1 MMESALAVA
10 NPESSVAY
18 AVLPDADPYAAT
30 EYSRDEQPHDREEQG
45 DRDGDVYSPSRVTKL
60 SSAPPV
66 KAGPV
71 KPLIIDDEPLRLDAS
86 FACVIFI
93 GFVSQVEYA
102 VIMPSMWQ
110 YVESLGGSHLFFGF
124 AMASFSACRMVFL
137 PLLGRLADKTNMRV
151 VFVGSLLVGAA
162 GSVLYALA
170 GWSKQLSLII
180 IGRLVCGAGAANMSV
195 EMLYIVRVTTL
206 RSRTRGMLLQNAVS
220 LLGLVLGPAF
230 NVGLSHLNYRWSFIE
245 LTELTSPGYFILL
258 LELICIGWMLVS
270 YVEPPRPPPARSAS
284 EAARTPAQSGVAAI
298 QALPTSPY
306 LPRLG
311 SPPPSHMSAAARA
324 AGRRRSHGEVCCL
337 VTHTSLVSW
346 YMLWCH
352 HRGRL

>member
-1 MMESALAVA
+1 MESALAVA

-270 YVEPPRPPPARSAS
+270 YVEPPRPASA
-284 EAARTPAQSGVAAI
+284 AARTPSQSGVAAI

-311 SPPPSHMSAAARA
+311 SPPSSHMSAAARA
-324 AGRRRSHGEVCCL
+324 AGRRRSQGEHVLSGCICISCLIMVC
-337 VTHTSLVSW
+337 
-346 YMLWCH
+346 CH